1 MMGWEGRN
9 DQFYPRSLGSPDFQ
23 FLAIEIM
30 QGMFSFSCIGLELN
44 QTLAAHTYMFCAINA
59 PANISIP
66 KPLLNHYSAENS
78 KNLDTSIPCSWKD
91 SQ

>member
-30 QGMFSFSCIGLELN
+30 QGMLSFSCNGLKLN
-44 QTLAAHTYMFCAINA
+44 QTLAAHAYMFCAIIA
-59 PANISIP
+59 PAIISIP
-66 KPLLNHYSAENS
+66 KPLLN
-78 KNLDTSIPCSWKD
+78 PC
-91 SQ
+91 